1 MVSVAAMLGLTTRF
15 WVSYNEVDLGGW
27 ARCKGLSV
35 SFHPEFQKEGG
46 NYQYQT
52 VLPGRLEYPK
62 ITLERAMNAQES
74 SVVQGFLAERAQNWA
89 SAANSGG
96 GGHATIT
103 LLDAHGDPVTSW
115 SLRNVY
121 PESWKGPDL
130 DAMTFGVAIEQL
142 VLVHEGFL

>member
-1 MVSVAAMLGLTTRF
+1 MLGLTTRF
-15 WVSYNEVDLGGW
+15 LVHFDSVNLGGW

-35 SFHPEFQKEGG
+35 NFHPEFQKEGG

-52 VLPGRLEYPK
+52 VMPGRIEYPK
-62 ITLERAMNAQES
+62 ITLERAMSAQES
-74 SVVQGFLAERAQNWA
+74 GVVQGWLKERAGSWA

-96 GGHATIT
+96 GGTATIT
-103 LLDAHGDPVTSW
+103 LLDAHGAPVTAW

-121 PESWKGPDL
+121 PDSWKGPDL